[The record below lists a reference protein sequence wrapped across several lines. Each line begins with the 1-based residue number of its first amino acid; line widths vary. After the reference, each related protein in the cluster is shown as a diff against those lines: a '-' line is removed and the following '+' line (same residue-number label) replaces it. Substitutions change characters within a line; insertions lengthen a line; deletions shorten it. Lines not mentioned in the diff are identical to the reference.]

1 MGGIM
6 NVLEKRDFIHSHLHN
21 ADERMIDEFYNVLRQ
36 REALKAKLETRALKS
51 EADINSGKVY
61 SREEMDEK
69 LNGFAV

>member
-1 MGGIM
+1 M
-6 NVLEKRDFIHSHLHN
+6 NVIEKRDFIHSHLHQ

-36 REALKAKLETRALKS
+36 REAMKAKLEAGALKS

-61 SREEMDEK
+61 SRAEMDEK